1 MKFCGWLP
9 VTEIRDP
16 FNHPFYRTL
25 RVVGIA
31 LLHAVYRWRVFG
43 QERVPKTGSVVLAC
57 NHIHN
62 FDPILVGASTPRFIH
77 FMAKEEL
84 FRNRL
89 AGKFLR
95 FLGAFPIRRGVGDRG
110 AIKHALAV
118 TEHGQCLTVF
128 PEGHRSKTG
137 DLGPGL
143 PGVAMI
149 ARRAGCPVVP
159 VAILGPYR
167 LRGRLTVRFGQPI
180 PVDPSRTNEGL
191 LEDLMTAIKR
201 LLAEGHADS

>member
-1 MKFCGWLP
+1 M
-9 VTEIRDP
+9 TEIRDP
-16 FNHPFYRTL
+16 FHHPFYRLL
-25 RVVGIA
+25 RVVGVS
-31 LLHAVYRWRVFG
+31 LLHIVYRWRVID
-43 QERVPKTGSVVLAC
+43 QAHVPRTGPVVLAC

-62 FDPILVGASTPRFIH
+62 FDPIIVGASTPRFVH

-84 FRNRL
+84 FHNRT
-89 AGKFLR
+89 AGNFLR
-95 FLGAFPIRRGVGDRG
+95 YLGAFPIRRGVGDRG

-137 DLGPGL
+137 ELGAGL

-159 VAILGPYR
+159 VAVIGPYR
-167 LRGRLTVRFGQPI
+167 LRGRLTVRFGTPI
-180 PVDPSRTNEGL
+180 PPDPDRSNEALLDELMTGIRRL
-191 LEDLMTAIKR
+191 LE
-201 LLAEGHADS
+201 EGHAP